1 MTLVGFMTGTATGA
15 GAGRRLPHRGASS
28 SSWSARSFGL
38 VGGYVIIQLVNRTSL
53 EPALYP
59 IMVLAMALV
68 IFTLT
73 GLAGGSGFLAVYV
86 AGLLAGNVRMRHAVS
101 LRRFQTGTTWFAQIA
116 MFVTLGLLATPS
128 QFSAVL
134 VPALLLAAFLTFVA
148 RPLAIWV
155 CLIPF
160 GFTRHEIAFIAWV
173 GLRGAVSI
181 LLAILPIIA
190 GLPNATA
197 IFNTAFIVVLASL
210 LVQGWTIR
218 PMARFLGLIVPSR
231 HGPVDRIELE
241 LPGRG
246 DHEIVAYK
254 VHPESPIAHGE
265 RIPRWARPSLVIRD
279 GRSMRPHNF
288 GRPKAGDQIYIITTP
303 RYLPLL
309 DRLFAASSAGRD
321 RSAAL
326 RRVRARPGG
335 GAAGSRRDVRRAR
348 SSERGGADR
357 RATIFAASSPATSRR
372 ATASP
377 LARST
382 SSFAGVDE
390 DHAITEVGLAV
401 EHATAVRPRIPFFQT
416 PREIVDFFRR
426 RPRPETGAPVQ
437 PGPEVASVEPIEV
450 KPPPPGDQPED
461 EPEIAGID
469 AEEEKKP
476 AVAE

>member
-1 MTLVGFMTGTATGA
+1 M
-15 GAGRRLPHRGASS
+15 
-28 SSWSARSFGL
+28 
-38 VGGYVIIQLVNRTSL
+38 
-53 EPALYP
+53 ALG
-59 IMVLAMALV
+59 MALV

-73 GLAGGSGFLAVYV
+73 GIAGGSGFLAVYV
-86 AGLLAGNVRMRHAVS
+86 AGLIAGNARMRHAVS

-134 VPALLLAAFLTFVA
+134 VPALLLAAFLTFIA

-155 CLIPF
+155 CLLPF

-210 LVQGWTIR
+210 LVQGWTIG
-218 PMARFLGLIVPSR
+218 PVARFLGLMVPSR

-246 DHEIVAYK
+246 DHELVAYK
-254 VHPESPIAHGE
+254 VHPESPVARGE

-309 DRLFAASSAGRD
+309 DRLFAASSAGATDPRLYGEFALAPDAGLRD
-321 RSAAL
+321 LAATYGARVPENADGLTVRDYL
-326 RRVRARPGG
+326 RREL
-335 GAAGSRRDVRRAR
+335 AGDIEEGDRVSLGPVDLIVRR
-348 SSERGGADR
+348 
-357 RATIFAASSPATSRR
+357 
-372 ATASP
+372 
-377 LARST
+377 
-382 SSFAGVDE
+382 VDE

-401 EHATAVRPRIPFFQT
+401 EHATTVRPRIPLFQT
-416 PREIVDFFRR
+416 PREIVDLVRHR
-426 RPRPETGAPVQ
+426 WRTPANADTEATLGEPMTAPLL
-437 PGPEVASVEPIEV
+437 GPEDQAENASEPATATE
-450 KPPPPGDQPED
+450 K
-461 EPEIAGID
+461 
-469 AEEEKKP
+469 EKKP

>member
-1 MTLVGFMTGTATGA
+1 ML
-15 GAGRRLPHRGASS
+15 
-28 SSWSARSFGL
+28 
-38 VGGYVIIQLVNRTSL
+38 IIQLVNRTSL

-59 IMVLAMALV
+59 IMALAMALV
-68 IFTLT
+68 IFTVT

-86 AGLLAGNVRMRHAVS
+86 AGLLAGNARMRHAVS

-134 VPALLLAAFLTFVA
+134 VPALLLAAFLTFIA

-246 DHEIVAYK
+246 DHELVAYK

-309 DRLFAASSAGRD
+309 DRLFAASSAGATDPRLYGEF
-321 RSAAL
+321 AL
-326 RRVRARPGG
+326 APEAGLKDIADDVWCAGAGERRRADGARISSPRARRRHRGGRPRLPRPRRPHRPPRRRGSRHHRGWPRRRARDG
-335 GAAGSRRDVRRAR
+335 GAAAHTVLSDAAR
-348 SSERGGADR
+348 DR
-357 RATIFAASSPATSRR
+357 RFLPAP
-372 ATASP
+372 AEA
-377 LARST
+377 
-382 SSFAGVDE
+382 
-390 DHAITEVGLAV
+390 
-401 EHATAVRPRIPFFQT
+401 
-416 PREIVDFFRR
+416 
-426 RPRPETGAPVQ
+426 ETGAPGEPRAEAEAV
-437 PGPEVASVEPIEV
+437 GP
-450 KPPPPGDQPED
+450 
-461 EPEIAGID
+461 
-469 AEEEKKP
+469 AERWRRRRKTSRRTSPRP
-476 AVAE
+476 AALTRRQKRSLPSPSERALAERSGSRSG